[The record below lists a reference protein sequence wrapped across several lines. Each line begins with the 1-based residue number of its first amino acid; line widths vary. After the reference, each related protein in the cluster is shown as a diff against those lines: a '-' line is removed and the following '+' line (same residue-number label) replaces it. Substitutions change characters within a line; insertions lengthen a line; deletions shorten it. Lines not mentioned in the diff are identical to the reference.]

1 MSKFE
6 KKLIK
11 YLSYGFMVGIYYS
24 FIKGPTHSSTV
35 NGATKFFTLPA
46 SDFIF
51 STLSTSFLISIIFG
65 FLYFLV
71 FLVKRRNK

>member
-11 YLSYGFMVGIYYS
+11 YLSYGFVVGIYYS

-35 NGATKFFTLPA
+35 NGTTKFFTLPA

-51 STLSTSFLISIIFG
+51 GALSTSFLVSLIFG

-71 FLVKRRNK
+71 FLANRRNK